1 MPSAL
6 IARYQKAHTS
16 GFSEFLF
23 LKGNN
28 LGSELLNF
36 DHTSNYNI
44 NQSHTV
50 YNMNHHTSPA
60 YYDTNYYINF
70 ANADN
75 FSNTEFSNKTNY
87 FISTNQY
94 ESNPLSYDYPFY
106 NKIVLPKADNDIRIK
121 KSLMN
126 NLYEDILMK
135 TVHYSTNDSIIDGN
149 RSWDMH
155 SIVDPNKDEYA
166 ISPSFYE
173 LYSTDGL
180 SLYPNINSTLQAD
193 ISNSPNKNMMWMDSE
208 YRILDDISTLLM
220 HNTLDLQEM
229 YFHNIDCHSELLF
242 HRIIKTR
249 EGRTTPVQAFHVFQP
264 LNMFNKT
271 TEHIYDT
278 QVRHGTQYAYNFF
291 PCVAQVFHN
300 VEIISVEDVP
310 STEGEMIVALE
321 VEIRPH
327 IKILEL
333 SAGSFLTT
341 VVEPPPRK
349 PIIKFSNYVNE
360 NNKIKI
366 SLSDRMGRRVDSRNR
381 KELERIVEKD
391 DDYIDK
397 LLIYNR
403 SRYTYYSD
411 VASYGV
417 FEIYRITEKPKSL
430 ADFDGQLLQVVQST
444 QVGSFN
450 RKKLK
455 KFYTIHNLEHGK
467 TYYYLFR
474 ALSHDEAFSEHT
486 AVYEVQKIK
495 DSDETILN
503 VSSFE
508 LAANTR
514 KKYNTTFRKFLK
526 LSIPDYHMVIRS
538 MNNGT
543 EVQTA
548 FGSNINLALGETD
561 LEDNLWSYNDLD
573 SKFIKLRI
581 ESKSTGKKID
591 LNLVFDHNQPE
602 NN

>member
-1 MPSAL
+1 
-6 IARYQKAHTS
+6 
-16 GFSEFLF
+16 
-23 LKGNN
+23 
-28 LGSELLNF
+28 
-36 DHTSNYNI
+36 
-44 NQSHTV
+44 
-50 YNMNHHTSPA
+50 
-60 YYDTNYYINF
+60 
-70 ANADN
+70 
-75 FSNTEFSNKTNY
+75 
-87 FISTNQY
+87 
-94 ESNPLSYDYPFY
+94 
-106 NKIVLPKADNDIRIK
+106 
-121 KSLMN
+121 
-126 NLYEDILMK
+126 
-135 TVHYSTNDSIIDGN
+135 
-149 RSWDMH
+149 
-155 SIVDPNKDEYA
+155 
-166 ISPSFYE
+166 
-173 LYSTDGL
+173 
-180 SLYPNINSTLQAD
+180 
-193 ISNSPNKNMMWMDSE
+193 
-208 YRILDDISTLLM
+208 
-220 HNTLDLQEM
+220 
-229 YFHNIDCHSELLF
+229 
-242 HRIIKTR
+242 
-249 EGRTTPVQAFHVFQP
+249 
-264 LNMFNKT
+264 
-271 TEHIYDT
+271 
-278 QVRHGTQYAYNFF
+278 
-291 PCVAQVFHN
+291 
-300 VEIISVEDVP
+300 
-310 STEGEMIVALE
+310 LE